1 MYTYPPYRNQGIA
14 TRLFDLTVQEARNNG
29 SFKILLNATA
39 LGKPIYEKYGF
50 KETENEM
57 IYFAL

>member
-1 MYTYPPYRNQGIA
+1 MYTYPSYRNQGIA
-14 TRLFDLTVQEARNNG
+14 TRLFDLTVNEARNNG
-29 SFKILLNATA
+29 SSKILLNVTA
-39 LGKPIYEKYGF
+39 LGRPIYERYGF